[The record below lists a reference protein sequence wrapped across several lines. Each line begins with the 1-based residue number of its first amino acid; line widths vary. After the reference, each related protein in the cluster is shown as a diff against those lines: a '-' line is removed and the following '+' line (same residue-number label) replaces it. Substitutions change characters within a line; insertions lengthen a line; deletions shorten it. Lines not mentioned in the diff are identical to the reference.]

1 MPVIS
6 TNTTANTA
14 LYYLNQNTAN
24 ESTALAKLSSGSNI
38 VKASDDAAGLAV
50 STQLKGD
57 VTALSQA
64 ATNATQA
71 TSILQVA
78 DGGLS
83 NISDILQR
91 MKSLA
96 SESNSGSVTDDQ
108 RSNDIN
114 AEYAELLDQIDSIAS
129 TTKYNGDSLLDGTSQ
144 FASGVAFMVG
154 TGTTDTIT
162 VSLSTATTSAIGV
175 SGTDVSTQADA
186 VTALTAINTAI
197 SNISA
202 QRAQVGAQESRFNF
216 QSQDISTMS
225 NNTTAAKSAITDTD
239 VAAQKS
245 AVSSDDVQAQAA
257 IAALAQANS
266 MPKELL
272 TLLQG

>member
-1 MPVIS
+1 MPIIS
-6 TNTTANTA
+6 TNNTSNTA
-14 LYYLNQNTAN
+14 LYYLNQNSAN

-57 VTALSQA
+57 VTALTQA
-64 ATNATQA
+64 STNASQA

-96 SESNSGSVTDDQ
+96 SESNSGSVTDSQ
-108 RSNDIN
+108 RSQDIN
-114 AEYAELLDQIDSIAS
+114 AEYSELLDQIDSIA
-129 TTKYNGDSLLDGTSQ
+129 TTTRYNGQSLLDGSSQ

-154 TGTTDTIT
+154 TGTTDTIS
-162 VSLSTATTSAIGV
+162 VSLASSTTTAIGV

-186 VTALTAINTAI
+186 VTALSAINSAI
-197 SNISA
+197 STVSA

-216 QSQDISTMS
+216 QSQDITTMS
-225 NNTTAAKSAITDTD
+225 DNTTSAKSAITDTD

-245 AVSSDDVQAQAA
+245 LVSSYDVQSQAA
-257 IAALAQANS
+257 IAALAQSNS

-272 TLLQG
+272 SLLQQ